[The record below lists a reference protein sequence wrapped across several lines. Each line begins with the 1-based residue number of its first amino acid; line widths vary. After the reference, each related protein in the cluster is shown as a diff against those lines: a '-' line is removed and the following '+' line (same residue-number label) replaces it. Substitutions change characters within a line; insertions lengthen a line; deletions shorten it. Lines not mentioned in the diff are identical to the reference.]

1 LPPVDGEGQTS
12 FQNAQ
17 LRRDADA
24 HAPLR
29 SPFILIDPD
38 SARRAAQG
46 PMWGDV
52 DDPMEGTP
60 RIMSRSVRTSGSGS
74 EAGSVLETNMILT
87 AKNAAL
93 AALLGVGLLAGG
105 CSQTERSVAG
115 GAALGAGAGAL
126 VGAVT
131 DTSVAGGAV
140 AGGVIG
146 GVAGY
151 CTAQRCFD

>member
-1 LPPVDGEGQTS
+1 
-12 FQNAQ
+12 
-17 LRRDADA
+17 
-24 HAPLR
+24 
-29 SPFILIDPD
+29 
-38 SARRAAQG
+38 
-46 PMWGDV
+46 MWTTVG
-52 DDPMEGTP
+52 EGTP
-60 RIMSRSVRTSGSGS
+60 RTIRRSVRTSGSS
-74 EAGSVLETNMILT
+74 EAGSVLETTMILT

-93 AALLGVGLLAGG
+93 AALLGLALMAGG

-140 AGGVIG
+140 AGGVVG
-146 GVAGY
+146 GVVGY